1 MPLIVIGTT
10 PSFDRSNG
18 SSGELKKNSP
28 TLSIDSDNVYETLK
42 GALNELPPDVA
53 RLGVEPSVAHA

>member
-1 MPLIVIGTT
+1 
-10 PSFDRSNG
+10 
-18 SSGELKKNSP
+18 
-28 TLSIDSDNVYETLK
+28 LSIDSDNVYETLK